1 MLIFQ
6 LGRILLSDLMTLYID
21 NIHTSATTG
30 IQHDFDKICS
40 GVLYSQKHNSTR
52 HTVYHLISGTPPPP
66 LLNAIIGP
74 KLTTPQSIAKGHES
88 YVVSF
93 AAEYPGSILY
103 INSKYMYTLEDKTSC
118 Q

>member
-1 MLIFQ
+1 MISTKSALVFYIVKNTTAHV
-6 LGRILLSDLMTLYID
+6 ILCT
-21 NIHTSATTG
+21 TSFLV
-30 IQHDFDKICS
+30 H
-40 GVLYSQKHNSTR
+40 
-52 HTVYHLISGTPPPP
+52 PPP

-103 INSKYMYTLEDKTSC
+103 INSKYMYMLEDKTSC